1 MATKK
6 YTAEQLRKAKEIVD
20 QEEAIR
26 AERVRRLKS
35 GAKTQAKV
43 AAQATA
49 KRVNDVGRGLR
60 KLVYPLAIAGFVAFT
75 LVVFRQQVITN
86 CLDRYQ
92 KAYEISLA
100 NDTWVYPK
108 GLERSTWLERKPW
121 ATIECAD
128 WAGWVFPGSFLSHPA
143 FQLERDNPQP

>member
-6 YTAEQLRKAKEIVD
+6 YTAAQLRKAREIVD

-49 KRVNDVGRGLR
+49 KRVNDAGRGLR
-60 KLVYPLAIAGFVAFT
+60 KLVYPFAIAGFVAFT
-75 LVVFRQQVITN
+75 IVVFRQQVITN

-92 KAYEISLA
+92 KAYEISIT
-100 NDTWVYPK
+100 NDLWVLQHGWK
-108 GLERSTWLERKPW
+108 GSTWLEYKPR
-121 ATIECAD
+121 ATVECAD
-128 WAGWVFPGSFLSHPA
+128 WAGWVFPGSPA
-143 FQLERDNPQP
+143 SDPVLLLERDTIGE